1 MGFEQRTGPR
11 AGRMLILVGAV
22 LAVWLSG
29 SATLAQEA
37 GLAPWNQEAVTKA
50 AVDLHT
56 NVRALRNGFERLTPP
71 MMGSGQR
78 TAFYKLRDDL
88 RVFERVSFGLS
99 ESLSKGEG
107 HEETLN
113 RFRRLETTRRDI
125 LVQARRTDVPN
136 DVLNLT
142 EPVRGS
148 LQELRPFYV
157 ATPMPEDVIP
167 DLEKGDEG
175 KM

>member
-1 MGFEQRTGPR
+1 
-11 AGRMLILVGAV
+11 MLILAGAV

-29 SATLAQEA
+29 SATVAQEA
-37 GLAPWNQEAVTKA
+37 GLAPWNQEAVTRA

-56 NVRALRNGFERLTPP
+56 NVRALRNAYERLTPP
-71 MMGSGQR
+71 TMGSGQR
-78 TAFYKLRDDL
+78 NAHFKLRDDL

-107 HEETLN
+107 QEETLN
-113 RFRRLETTRRDI
+113 RFRRLEMTRRDI
-125 LVQARRTDVPN
+125 LVQARRIAIPD
-136 DVLNLT
+136 DVLNLS

-148 LQELRPFYV
+148 LQQLRPFYL
-157 ATPMPEDVIP
+157 PEPIPEDVMP
-167 DLEKGDEG
+167 DLEQGDEG